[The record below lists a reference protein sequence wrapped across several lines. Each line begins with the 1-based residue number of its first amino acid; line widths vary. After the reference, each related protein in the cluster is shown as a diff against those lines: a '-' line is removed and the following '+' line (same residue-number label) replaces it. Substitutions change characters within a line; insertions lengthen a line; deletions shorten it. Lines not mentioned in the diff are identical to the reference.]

1 MLTTQLDA
9 WETLFRTPLDWA
21 PIVHA
26 AYVSSVYAVA
36 ALVVAWIHFIRRDVT
51 G

>member
-1 MLTTQLDA
+1 MLTAQLDA
-9 WETLFRTPLDWA
+9 WETLFRTPLDWS

-26 AYVSSVYAVA
+26 AYVSIVYAVA
-36 ALVVAWIHFIRRDVT
+36 ALVVAWIHFIRRDIT